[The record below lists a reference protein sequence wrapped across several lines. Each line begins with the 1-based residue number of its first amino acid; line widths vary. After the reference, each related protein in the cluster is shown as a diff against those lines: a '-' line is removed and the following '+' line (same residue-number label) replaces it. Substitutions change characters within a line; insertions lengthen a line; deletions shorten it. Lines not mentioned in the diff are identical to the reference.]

1 MEKLKQKLLAV
12 ILAVAMVISGITVP
26 EKTAKA
32 ATSSQKV
39 EVYFKYTGTDSAW
52 GIVGVNQAD
61 SMTVTNVDGT
71 TADTVKVKKL
81 KKDIPKMQKND
92 DGWYCI
98 KVSAD
103 KVDKIEFVYPKN
115 ASTYAKSSYEVARD
129 MIYVSSATDK
139 IYYVYDGSDLI
150 AYNDE
155 ECTDKVYPLGNV
167 YRVHFINSGNWDDVV
182 MTYTGKQDNASSTP
196 NADTATL
203 SNSDHNSG
211 KEVKEDDNGYH
222 SFYFKPADERAN
234 YSLVLKS
241 VKAGV
246 TCTISDDILNF
257 DSNEFWIQPVGSS
270 GKYKIYY
277 PPEDISLP
285 ESYDVPIGNESNPP
299 AVTTTTDN
307 GFTGVKWSVDD
318 ETVAKVDSKTGIIT
332 GLKVGTTTLRAVSQT
347 EYDDEVYAET
357 TLNVTPVMV
366 SKIIISAPVSS
377 LKIGQEM
384 KISATVTPDD
394 AENKEL
400 EWVSSNSNLKIS
412 DDGVVSADTTCDST
426 VYTRAKDGSGVESN
440 KIVIKVQGTY
450 TKTVKVDEVKF
461 EKTTMSMYTGEE
473 QTIEAAVLPANAD
486 YTNLEYH
493 SSDERVVSVNGNK
506 ITALRPGNAK
516 ITVTLDNKSDNC
528 VLGTCDI
535 TVDNAFIL
543 RGDDL
548 DDGTGTNYTFK
559 YTDENTM
566 EMISKLK
573 LKKGLHTYTC
583 ETDDGRK
590 VANGREYTIYVN
602 NATEATVTVTFNN
615 TPEDES
621 AVMSFKG
628 TNDEDITTQ
637 IPEVRERYTVVGD
650 VLNGWN
656 WDGFDSD
663 MHMVKNETTGLY
675 EYTWTGLEAGKK
687 YLFKIAKDAEQFGS
701 YYEIGSGNADEGDY
715 FTVTTEYASSLY
727 ITYNPETNE
736 VKYRLKVSVGGI
748 SCTFAGIQIETGEVR
763 EISYSIYP
771 KTAENTNV
779 KFESDDT
786 SVVTVDE
793 AGVVVGINPGTANV
807 TLTTEDGGF
816 KDVCEVL
823 VVKAAVSRVSLDAT
837 SKNISVGESTTLTA
851 KILPQNAYNKNCTW
865 TSDDENVVTVND
877 GVITGISAGSA
888 KVTVTTED
896 GNKSASCNVVVSD
909 VAVSGISI
917 SQSEIYMI
925 EGNTQSLTAAVVPAN
940 ATDKRI
946 TWSSDDKNIATVNDG
961 IVKATG
967 QGTTKIRAVS
977 ADGGY
982 EAVCVVNVSAKIE
995 AITGIEISK
1004 SELTMDVGD
1013 TYLLTYKVRPE
1024 DANNLTEEVWESEDT
1039 EVATVDGGKVKA
1051 VGPGTTY
1058 VSVKV
1063 NGKFTAKCKI
1073 SVNTPVINV
1082 TDVVLS
1088 VASLTLSEGSS
1099 RKISAQIVPVNA
1111 TDKTVIWSS
1120 DNEKVATVEDGMI
1133 TAISKGEAKIT
1144 VKTRDGKKT
1153 DTMTVIVEENT
1164 KPTTTTEPEETTTRK
1179 PTTEPEESTEDKTT
1193 EPEETTEDKRT
1204 EPTGPT
1210 KDNTTETT
1218 EPTEDKTT
1226 EPEEPTE
1233 DKTTEPTESTKDNT
1247 TEPEE
1252 TTTDKPTTKPTEDKT
1267 TTPTEQTKDNTT
1279 GPEETTTDRETTISS
1294 EDKTTEPEETT
1305 TDKAST
1311 APTEDKTTATPTTDK
1326 PTVTPTEEPTTSKP
1340 VTNKVKVTYIANGG
1354 KAGAKS
1360 KTVTYKKEYG
1370 KLTTAKREGYTFKG
1384 WYTKRSGGSKVT
1396 SKTKV
1401 KKKGM
1406 IKLYAH
1412 WQKVKV
1418 SKVSKITVKASKKKV
1433 TLKLKKVTGAKGY
1446 EITYSLNKNF
1456 KSKKKITTTKT
1467 TVNIN
1472 KLKSGKKYYIK
1483 VRAYKTDSAKSKVY
1497 SSYSKVKSIKVK

>member
-71 TADTVKVKKL
+71 TADTVNVNKL

-155 ECTDKVYPLGNV
+155 ECTDKVYPLGNI

-543 RGDDL
+543 RGDGL

-687 YLFKIAKDAEQFGS
+687 YLFKIAKDAERFGS

-823 VVKAAVSRVSLDAT
+823 VVKAAVSRVSLGAT
-837 SKNISVGESTTLTA
+837 SKNISVGESATLTA

-1179 PTTEPEESTEDKTT
+1179 PTTEPEETTEDKT
-1193 EPEETTEDKRT
+1193 T

-1218 EPTEDKTT
+1218 
-1226 EPEEPTE
+1226 EPTE

-1360 KTVTYKKEYG
+1360 KTVTYKKAYG
-1370 KLTTAKREGYTFKG
+1370 KLTTAKRKGYTFKG

>member
-1 MEKLKQKLLAV
+1 M
-12 ILAVAMVISGITVP
+12 
-26 EKTAKA
+26 
-32 ATSSQKV
+32 
-39 EVYFKYTGTDSAW
+39 
-52 GIVGVNQAD
+52 
-61 SMTVTNVDGT
+61 
-71 TADTVKVKKL
+71 
-81 KKDIPKMQKND
+81 
-92 DGWYCI
+92 
-98 KVSAD
+98 
-103 KVDKIEFVYPKN
+103 
-115 ASTYAKSSYEVARD
+115 
-129 MIYVSSATDK
+129 
-139 IYYVYDGSDLI
+139 
-150 AYNDE
+150 
-155 ECTDKVYPLGNV
+155 
-167 YRVHFINSGNWDDVV
+167 
-182 MTYTGKQDNASSTP
+182 
-196 NADTATL
+196 
-203 SNSDHNSG
+203 
-211 KEVKEDDNGYH
+211 
-222 SFYFKPADERAN
+222 
-234 YSLVLKS
+234 
-241 VKAGV
+241 
-246 TCTISDDILNF
+246 
-257 DSNEFWIQPVGSS
+257 
-270 GKYKIYY
+270 
-277 PPEDISLP
+277 
-285 ESYDVPIGNESNPP
+285 
-299 AVTTTTDN
+299 
-307 GFTGVKWSVDD
+307 
-318 ETVAKVDSKTGIIT
+318 
-332 GLKVGTTTLRAVSQT
+332 LR
-347 EYDDEVYAET
+347 
-357 TLNVTPVMV
+357 
-366 SKIIISAPVSS
+366 
-377 LKIGQEM
+377 
-384 KISATVTPDD
+384 
-394 AENKEL
+394 
-400 EWVSSNSNLKIS
+400 
-412 DDGVVSADTTCDST
+412 
-426 VYTRAKDGSGVESN
+426 
-440 KIVIKVQGTY
+440 
-450 TKTVKVDEVKF
+450 
-461 EKTTMSMYTGEE
+461 
-473 QTIEAAVLPANAD
+473 
-486 YTNLEYH
+486 
-493 SSDERVVSVNGNK
+493 
-506 ITALRPGNAK
+506 
-516 ITVTLDNKSDNC
+516 
-528 VLGTCDI
+528 TCDI
-535 TVDNAFIL
+535 TVDNAFIF
-543 RGDDL
+543 RGDGL

-687 YLFKIAKDAEQFGS
+687 YLFKIAKDAERFGS

-823 VVKAAVSRVSLDAT
+823 VVKAAVSRVSLDST

-896 GNKSASCNVVVSD
+896 GNKPASCNVVVSD

-1039 EVATVDGGKVKA
+1039 DVVTVDGGKVKA

-1193 EPEETTEDKRT
+1193 EPEETTEDKTT

-1218 EPTEDKTT
+1218 EPT
-1226 EPEEPTE
+1226 
-1233 DKTTEPTESTKDNT
+1233 
-1247 TEPEE
+1247 
-1252 TTTDKPTTKPTEDKT
+1252 
-1267 TTPTEQTKDNTT
+1267 
-1279 GPEETTTDRETTISS
+1279 

-1360 KTVTYKKEYG
+1360 KTVTYKKAYG
-1370 KLTTAKREGYTFKG
+1370 KLTTAKRKGYIFKG

>member
-52 GIVGVNQAD
+52 GVVGLYLAD
-61 SMTVTNVDGT
+61 KMTVTNVDGT
-71 TADTVKVKKL
+71 AAGTVNVKKL

-92 DGWYCI
+92 DGWYCA

-103 KVDKIEFVYPKN
+103 RIDKLQFVYPKN
-115 ASTYAKSSYEVARD
+115 ASTYLDSSYEIVRD
-129 MIYVSSATDK
+129 MIYVNSATDK
-139 IYYVYDGSDLI
+139 IYYVYDGSDFT

-155 ECTDKVYPLGNV
+155 ECTDKVYPLGDV
-167 YRVHFINSGNWDDVV
+167 YRVHFINSGNWDDVSMV
-182 MTYTGKQDNASSTP
+182 YTGRQNNTSSTP
-196 NADTATL
+196 NDDVDIL
-203 SNSDHNSG
+203 SNSDHISDKTMKKDN
-211 KEVKEDDNGYH
+211 NGYY
-222 SFYFKPADERAN
+222 SFYFKPADVRAN

-257 DSNEFWIQPVGSS
+257 DSKEFWIQPVGNF
-270 GKYKIYY
+270 KEYKIYY

-332 GLKVGTTTLRAVSQT
+332 GLKVGTTTLRAVSRT

-366 SKIIISAPVSS
+366 SKITISAPVSS
-377 LKIGQEM
+377 MKIGQEM

-426 VYTRAKDGSGVESN
+426 VYARAKDGSGVESN

-461 EKTTMSMYTGEE
+461 EKTTMSIYTGEE
-473 QTIEAAVLPANAD
+473 QTIEATVLPANAD

-493 SSDERVVSVNGNK
+493 SSDESVVSVNGNK
-506 ITALRPGNAK
+506 ITALKPGNAK

-543 RGDDL
+543 RGDGL

-687 YLFKIAKDAEQFGS
+687 YLFKIAKDAERFGS

-823 VVKAAVSRVSLDAT
+823 VVKAAVSRVSLGAT
-837 SKNISVGESTTLTA
+837 SKNISVGESATLTA

-1039 EVATVDGGKVKA
+1039 DVVTVDGGKVKA

-1193 EPEETTEDKRT
+1193 EPEETTEDKTT
-1204 EPTGPT
+1204 EPTGP
-1210 KDNTTETT
+1210 
-1218 EPTEDKTT
+1218 
-1226 EPEEPTE
+1226 
-1233 DKTTEPTESTKDNT
+1233 TKDNT

-1279 GPEETTTDRETTISS
+1279 GPEETTTDRETTTSS

-1360 KTVTYKKEYG
+1360 KTVTYKKAYG
-1370 KLTTAKREGYTFKG
+1370 KLTTAKRKGYIFKG

-1483 VRAYKTDSAKSKVY
+1483 VRAYKTDSTKSKVY

>member
-1 MEKLKQKLLAV
+1 M
-12 ILAVAMVISGITVP
+12 
-26 EKTAKA
+26 
-32 ATSSQKV
+32 
-39 EVYFKYTGTDSAW
+39 
-52 GIVGVNQAD
+52 
-61 SMTVTNVDGT
+61 
-71 TADTVKVKKL
+71 
-81 KKDIPKMQKND
+81 
-92 DGWYCI
+92 
-98 KVSAD
+98 
-103 KVDKIEFVYPKN
+103 
-115 ASTYAKSSYEVARD
+115 
-129 MIYVSSATDK
+129 
-139 IYYVYDGSDLI
+139 
-150 AYNDE
+150 
-155 ECTDKVYPLGNV
+155 
-167 YRVHFINSGNWDDVV
+167 
-182 MTYTGKQDNASSTP
+182 
-196 NADTATL
+196 
-203 SNSDHNSG
+203 
-211 KEVKEDDNGYH
+211 
-222 SFYFKPADERAN
+222 
-234 YSLVLKS
+234 
-241 VKAGV
+241 
-246 TCTISDDILNF
+246 
-257 DSNEFWIQPVGSS
+257 
-270 GKYKIYY
+270 
-277 PPEDISLP
+277 
-285 ESYDVPIGNESNPP
+285 
-299 AVTTTTDN
+299 
-307 GFTGVKWSVDD
+307 
-318 ETVAKVDSKTGIIT
+318 
-332 GLKVGTTTLRAVSQT
+332 
-347 EYDDEVYAET
+347 
-357 TLNVTPVMV
+357 
-366 SKIIISAPVSS
+366 
-377 LKIGQEM
+377 
-384 KISATVTPDD
+384 
-394 AENKEL
+394 
-400 EWVSSNSNLKIS
+400 
-412 DDGVVSADTTCDST
+412 
-426 VYTRAKDGSGVESN
+426 
-440 KIVIKVQGTY
+440 
-450 TKTVKVDEVKF
+450 
-461 EKTTMSMYTGEE
+461 
-473 QTIEAAVLPANAD
+473 
-486 YTNLEYH
+486 
-493 SSDERVVSVNGNK
+493 
-506 ITALRPGNAK
+506 
-516 ITVTLDNKSDNC
+516 
-528 VLGTCDI
+528 LGTCDI

-543 RGDDL
+543 RGDGL
-548 DDGTGTNYTFK
+548 DDGTGMNYTFK

-573 LKKGLHTYTC
+573 LKKGLHIYTC

-687 YLFKIAKDAEQFGS
+687 YLFKIAKDAERFGS

-837 SKNISVGESTTLTA
+837 SKNISVGESATLTA

-865 TSDDENVVTVND
+865 TSDDENVVTVKD

-925 EGNTQSLTAAVVPAN
+925 EGNTQSLTAEVVPAN

-982 EAVCVVNVSAKIE
+982 EAVCVVNVSAKTE

-1039 EVATVDGGKVKA
+1039 DVVTVDGGKVKA

-1073 SVNTPVINV
+1073 SVNTPLINV

-1164 KPTTTTEPEETTTRK
+1164 KPTTTTEPEE
-1179 PTTEPEESTEDKTT
+1179 STEDKT
-1193 EPEETTEDKRT
+1193 T

-1210 KDNTTETT
+1210 KDNTTEPTEPTKDNTTEPTEPTKDNTTEPTEPTEDNTTEPTEPTKDNTTEPTEPTEDNATEPTEPAKDNTTEPEETTTRKPTT

-1226 EPEEPTE
+1226 EP
-1233 DKTTEPTESTKDNT
+1233 TEPTKDNT

-1252 TTTDKPTTKPTEDKT
+1252 ITTDKPTTKPTEDKT

-1279 GPEETTTDRETTISS
+1279 GPEETTTDRETTTSS
-1294 EDKTTEPEETT
+1294 EDKTTEPAETT

-1311 APTEDKTTATPTTDK
+1311 EPTEDKTTATPTTDK

-1354 KAGAKS
+1354 KAGTKS
-1360 KTVTYKKEYG
+1360 KTVTYKKAYG
-1370 KLTTAKREGYTFKG
+1370 KLTAAKRMGYTFKG

-1401 KKKGM
+1401 KKKGT

-1446 EITYSLNKNF
+1446 EITYSLNENF
-1456 KSKKKITTTKT
+1456 KSKKKITITKT

>member
-1 MEKLKQKLLAV
+1 MKKLKQKLLAV

-71 TADTVKVKKL
+71 TADTVNVKKL

-196 NADTATL
+196 NADTTTL
-203 SNSDHNSG
+203 SNSDHTSG
-211 KEVKEDDNGYH
+211 KEVKEDYNGYH

-257 DSNEFWIQPVGSS
+257 DSNEFWIQPVGNS

-277 PPEDISLP
+277 PPEDISLS

-366 SKIIISAPVSS
+366 SKITISAPVSS

-394 AENKEL
+394 AEKKEL

-426 VYTRAKDGSGVESN
+426 VYARAKDGSGVESN

-493 SSDERVVSVNGNK
+493 SSDESVVSVNGNK
-506 ITALRPGNAK
+506 LTALKPGNAK
-516 ITVTLDNKSDNC
+516 IMVTLDNKSDNC

-543 RGDDL
+543 RGDGL

-621 AVMSFKG
+621 AIMSFKG

-656 WDGFDSD
+656 WDGFVSD

-687 YLFKIAKDAEQFGS
+687 YLFKIAKDAERFGS

-793 AGVVVGINPGTANV
+793 AGAVVGINPGTANV

-837 SKNISVGESTTLTA
+837 SKNISAGESATLTA

-865 TSDDENVVTVND
+865 TSDDENVVTVKD
-877 GVITGISAGSA
+877 GVITGISVGSA

-925 EGNTQSLTAAVVPAN
+925 EGNTQSITAAVVPAN

-1058 VSVKV
+1058 VSVKA

-1099 RKISAQIVPVNA
+1099 RKISAQIVPANA

-1144 VKTRDGKKT
+1144 VKTQDGKKT

-1164 KPTTTTEPEETTTRK
+1164 KPTTTTEPEETT
-1179 PTTEPEESTEDKTT
+1179 EDKT
-1193 EPEETTEDKRT
+1193 T

-1210 KDNTTETT
+1210 KDNTTEPTEPTKDNTT
-1218 EPTEDKTT
+1218 EPEETTTDKPTTKPTEDKTT
-1226 EPEEPTE
+1226 TPTE
-1233 DKTTEPTESTKDNT
+1233 PTKDNT

-1279 GPEETTTDRETTISS
+1279 GPEETTTDRETTTSS

-1340 VTNKVKVTYIANGG
+1340 VTNKVNVTYIANGG
-1354 KAGAKS
+1354 KAGVKS
-1360 KTVTYKKEYG
+1360 KTVTYKKAYG
-1370 KLTTAKREGYTFKG
+1370 KLTTAKRKGYTFKG

-1401 KKKGM
+1401 KKKGTIM
-1406 IKLYAH
+1406 LYAH